1 MSLSF
6 TQQPTSSVMSIGAI
20 TSPCSITN
28 SHKSRQSSIDS
39 THSKASEYQLP
50 SLSQVGFSSPNNA
63 AVGHWIKTSNGTIDL
78 THAYDQSKRMRFAS
92 EGATIVSS
100 PSFSSSAS
108 SDHESDS
115 NSSCSQLSPI
125 ICKNS
130 YPTASSNW
138 LSSVYNMS
146 DNRQMIN
153 NRNMYAKEALSTEH
167 LLNDFDMEEY
177 EELNHS
183 RSNSF
188 DYCDSQESNYM
199 YSTDKGSNSTK
210 TGRKGDALATRRARN
225 KLASAKYRAKKQA
238 LTHAMQDRIMQL
250 ATQVMSLRDELSQTR
265 KNETELLDRYERLAT
280 YYQRTNGKMNK
291 NDNGN
296 AASLF

>member
-1 MSLSF
+1 MTLSF

-20 TSPCSITN
+20 TSPCS
-28 SHKSRQSSIDS
+28 SAKSQQSSIKS
-39 THSKASEYQLP
+39 TQSKSSEYQLP
-50 SLSQVGFSSPNNA
+50 SLSQVSSSSPNHA
-63 AVGHWIKTSNGTIDL
+63 AVGHWIKASSGAVDL

-92 EGATIVSS
+92 EGTTVVSS
-100 PSFSSSAS
+100 PSFSFSAS

-115 NSSCSQLSPI
+115 NSSCSQSPR
-125 ICKNS
+125 ICKSS
-130 YPTASSNW
+130 YPTSNNNW

-146 DNRQMIN
+146 DNKQMIN

-167 LLNDFDMEEY
+167 LLNDFDMQDY
-177 EELNHS
+177 EEFNHT

-188 DYCDSQESNYM
+188 DYCDSQEANYT
-199 YSTDKGSNSTK
+199 YTDKNSSLTK
-210 TGRKGDALATRRARN
+210 NGRKGDALATRRARN

-265 KNETELLDRYERLAT
+265 KNEAELLNRYERLAT
-280 YYQRTNGKMNK
+280 HYQRTNGKVSK
-291 NDNGN
+291 TIKRNDTL
-296 AASLF
+296 LF